1 MIDRP
6 DDHRQTRWIAAL
18 LVVVGLGLMI
28 WLGLAMVD
36 RNVQGDETNGGQ
48 VPGGNMT
55 DALPI
60 DGPMGQ
66 AVAPNFPPSS
76 SGPEP
81 PAVVAHSV
89 WWMWTAPGDGH
100 FTFATHGSEFDT
112 VLRVYS
118 GTAPDDLTEIA
129 MNDDDGDVLTS
140 SISVEALLDE
150 TYHIEV
156 TAKDGAAGLV
166 TLTWSKNG

>member
-1 MIDRP
+1 MTDRRH
-6 DDHRQTRWIAAL
+6 DRRRTRWIAPL
-18 LVVVGLGLMI
+18 LVVVGLGVMI
-28 WLGLAMVD
+28 WLGLAVAD
-36 RNVQGDETNGGQ
+36 RNLQGDETSGGN

-66 AVAPNFPPSS
+66 AVVPNFPPSS

-81 PAVVAHSV
+81 PPVVAQSV
-89 WWMWTAPGDGH
+89 WWMWTAPEHGR

-112 VLRVYS
+112 ILRVHS
-118 GTAPDDLTEIA
+118 GTAPDDLTEMA

-140 SISVEALLDE
+140 SVSVEVTLDE
-150 TYHIEV
+150 TYYVEV